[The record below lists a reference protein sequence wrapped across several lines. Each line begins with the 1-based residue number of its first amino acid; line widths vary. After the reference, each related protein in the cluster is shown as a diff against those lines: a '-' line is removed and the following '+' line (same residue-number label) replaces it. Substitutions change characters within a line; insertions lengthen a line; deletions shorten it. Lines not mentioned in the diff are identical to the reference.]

1 MKLLTPLLLA
11 FAANALQLPL
21 QLQSHANA
29 LRSKID
35 AYRARLPSVVSLS
48 GLELPRLLEMEVPQ
62 FLKNL
67 ADPVAASP
75 VLALHRSLVQI
86 PSITGNERPV
96 ADWLVAYLVA
106 HNLTV
111 ETQVVAGDRVNVL
124 AYPGTTRATHTLL
137 TSHLDTVPP
146 HHPYRTAGGMIAG
159 RGSADAKASVAAQ
172 TTAALELL
180 AEGSVHEGDLALLFV
195 VGEEHDGAGMRAAN
209 ALGLAWQAVI
219 FGEPTENR
227 LAVGHKGILQFA
239 VLATGTAAH
248 SGYPQLG
255 VSAVSRLVRA
265 LAALDALALPH
276 SPLLGPSTLNIGLIA
291 GGVAANVVAAAANAS
306 VTVRVADDLTAI
318 KAAVRDAVA
327 TVPGVSL
334 APPSVAYGAVELDHD
349 VPGFDTVVC
358 AYGTDVPNLAG
369 SHKKYL
375 YGPGSSVSPPSPLC
389 LGCS

>member
-1 MKLLTPLLLA
+1 MLTPSD
-11 FAANALQLPL
+11 PK
-21 QLQSHANA
+21 STT
-29 LRSKID
+29 
-35 AYRARLPSVVSLS
+35 YRAQLPSVASPS
-48 GLELPRLLEMEVPQ
+48 SLELPRLLEIEVPQ

-67 ADPVAASP
+67 ADPVTASP
-75 VLALHRSLVQI
+75 MLALHRSLVQI

-146 HHPYRTAGGMIAG
+146 HHPHRTAPGGMIVG

-195 VGEEHDGAGMRAAN
+195 VGEEHNSAAMRAAN
-209 ALGLAWQAVI
+209 ALGLVWQAAI

-248 SGYPQLG
+248 SGYPHLG
-255 VSAVSRLVRA
+255 VSAVSRLPWPRSTPWRCRA
-265 LAALDALALPH
+265 RPCSAPARSTSASSPAA
-276 SPLLGPSTLNIGLIA
+276 
-291 GGVAANVVAAAANAS
+291 
-306 VTVRVADDLTAI
+306 
-318 KAAVRDAVA
+318 
-327 TVPGVSL
+327 
-334 APPSVAYGAVELDHD
+334 
-349 VPGFDTVVC
+349 
-358 AYGTDVPNLAG
+358 
-369 SHKKYL
+369 
-375 YGPGSSVSPPSPLC
+375 SPPTWLPPPPTPQ
-389 LGCS
+389 